1 MRWCKAGCFL
11 QERPCFGISRASS
24 LVRVPACPRRSLPP
38 LRPPANADSGRS
50 MPSDDGLDMPIDEIA
65 PERCLTLE
73 DVQLRVAR
81 KKSWIYKQIRLGQF
95 PAPDDG
101 RWFESEINAYLRAR
115 RVGITTQRK
124 PFVA

>member
-1 MRWCKAGCFL
+1 MRWCKAGCFS
-11 QERPCFGISRASS
+11 QERPCFVISRASS
-24 LVRVPACPRRSLPP
+24 LGRVPACPHRLLQP
-38 LRPPANADSGRS
+38 LRLSASTDSGRS
-50 MPSDDGLDMPIDEIA
+50 IPSDDGLDMSIDEL
-65 PERCLTLE
+65 PTERCLTLE
-73 DVQLRVAR
+73 DVQQRVAR